1 MSNGTKDNVLEL
13 CANVESQG
21 WSYVLGIIKSDPNN
35 KESDNLEIYTNS
47 GEDCLDKLL
56 KVLKDYKKT
65 KDAKVID
72 KKKD

>member
-47 GEDCLDKLL
+47 GEDCWIN
-56 KVLKDYKKT
+56 Y
-65 KDAKVID
+65 
-72 KKKD
+72 